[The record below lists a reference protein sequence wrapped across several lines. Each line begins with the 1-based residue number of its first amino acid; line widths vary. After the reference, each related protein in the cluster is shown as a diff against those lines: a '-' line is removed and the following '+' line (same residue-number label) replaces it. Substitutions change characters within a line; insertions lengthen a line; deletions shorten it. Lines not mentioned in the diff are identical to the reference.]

1 MNAEWANNDV
11 LTQSE
16 TTGLNS
22 KAVLVINEMPKSCCY
37 CQFYCSDFIDR
48 RDYCSLDEHKEIDYH
63 GRPDWCPLRLL
74 PRKLTEAD
82 ISWGEQRGYR
92 GGWNNCLAEITGET
106 E

>member
-1 MNAEWANNDV
+1 MIGEKKMKAILVIDMPMMCCECKFFRFANNDDWGS
-11 LTQSE
+11 SE
-16 TTGLNS
+16 TICT
-22 KAVLVINEMPKSCCY
+22 INGKHCENGY
-37 CQFYCSDFIDR
+37 
-48 RDYCSLDEHKEIDYH
+48 DYKP
-63 GRPDWCPLRLL
+63 RVCPLRPL